1 MEMTAVLP
9 LRNMSMHRLAS
20 RVQDCTSAQYDF
32 PMKPIGRPA
41 FIAAIIGPIQSV
53 LGWTIAGALWVDY
66 DPVRQTISDLA
77 ANESPVQLVMSSFF
91 VLGGVL
97 TLIASI
103 YARTFAFPGRVALFL
118 AAICTFGLTIFPTPL
133 IGYSIWHRVFAIAS
147 FVLSAGWHLFAMRTR
162 KDAPWILKP
171 PAAIIGTALQ
181 TALALW
187 FLSSWTDPNTTNVGV
202 WERVV
207 AVSQALYV
215 SVVVIVIYIG
225 QKKNSIR

>member
-1 MEMTAVLP
+1 
-9 LRNMSMHRLAS
+9 
-20 RVQDCTSAQYDF
+20 
-32 PMKPIGRPA
+32 MKPIEKPA

-53 LGWTIAGALWVDY
+53 LGWSIAGALWVGY

-77 ANESPVQLVMSSFF
+77 ANESPVQLIMSSFF

-97 TLIASI
+97 TLIAAI
-103 YARTFAFPGRVALFL
+103 YARTFAMPGRIALFL

-133 IGYSIWHRVFAIAS
+133 IGYSIWHRIFAISS

-162 KDAPWILKP
+162 KDAPWILRP

-225 QKKNSIR
+225 QKKKQDPIA

>member
-1 MEMTAVLP
+1 
-9 LRNMSMHRLAS
+9 
-20 RVQDCTSAQYDF
+20 
-32 PMKPIGRPA
+32 MKPIGKPA
-41 FIAAIIGPIQSV
+41 YVAAIIGPIQSV
-53 LGWTIAGALWVDY
+53 LGWTIAGALWADY

-91 VLGGVL
+91 IFGGVL

-118 AAICTFGLTIFPTPL
+118 AAISTFGLTIFPTPL
-133 IGYSIWHRVFAIAS
+133 IGYSIWHRIFAISS
-147 FVLSAGWHLFAMRTR
+147 FVLSAGWHLFSMRAR

-171 PAAIIGTALQ
+171 PAAILGTALQ
-181 TALALW
+181 VALALW
-187 FLSSWTDPNTTNVGV
+187 FLSSWTDPDATNVGV

-215 SVVVIVIYIG
+215 SIVVIVIYLG
-225 QKKNSIR
+225 QKTQRKSNLRNL